1 MTHRR
6 LTCSGW
12 LAMTSAVLTIPWF
25 VLTFVLAGQG
35 GVWPKVTQGV
45 LLTAGTTLLVYLLVT
60 FKRLLHE
67 NFTFHAV
74 DRVIALLVKV
84 NIVSAAVSLLG
95 LAVPPLE
102 SALGVVG
109 IVLAVA
115 GGIAQIMFG
124 VKLLRLP
131 GNLGGLHKP
140 YGYLNIVTGFCL
152 ATVVLLP
159 LGMVT
164 SAVADVML
172 GTIFFQVAG
181 RSGA

>member
-6 LTCSGW
+6 LTLSGW

-35 GVWPKVTQGV
+35 GVWPKVTMGV
-45 LLTAGTTLLVYLLVT
+45 LLTAGTALLVYLLVT

-67 NFTFHAV
+67 NHSFHAA
-74 DRVIALLVKV
+74 DAVISLLVKV
-84 NIVSAAVSLLG
+84 NLVSAAVSLVG
-95 LAVPPLE
+95 LAVPQLE
-102 SALGVVG
+102 SALGIVG
-109 IVLAVA
+109 IILAVA
-115 GGIAQIMFG
+115 GGIVQLMFG

-140 YGYLNIVTGFCL
+140 YCYLNIVTGLCL

-159 LGMVT
+159 IGMVT

-172 GTIFFQVAG
+172 GTIFFHAAG
-181 RSGA
+181 RAGA

>member
-1 MTHRR
+1 
-6 LTCSGW
+6 
-12 LAMTSAVLTIPWF
+12 MTSAVLTIPWF

-74 DRVIALLVKV
+74 DTVIALLVKV
-84 NIVSAAVSLLG
+84 NIVSAAVSLLA
-95 LAVPPLE
+95 LAVQPLE

-172 GTIFFQVAG
+172 GTIFFQAAG
-181 RSGA
+181 RSAA